1 MKKALSIVLVGAL
14 SLALFLV
21 AGYARSESTASAA
34 LEQELAAMEK
44 IFADLHSFM
53 GMLVT
58 EVKTTMGDID
68 AAEIRIGDLRDV
80 ITSIA
85 VELKLAEGKILGLRS
100 DVTEMAGVQ
109 QETRVRLA
117 ALEAGLAEL
126 AVTVDNWRD
135 SLGTAIT
142 LTREDLTVL
151 DDRVS
156 ALIADYNAFKDDYAA
171 FRTSL
176 AADLSGLTG
185 RIDALDT
192 RILAIEGEEI
202 GLFKENTFAELSLLG
217 GRLLTLEQKGIGL
230 FMETTFADISA
241 LRMGQEDLAIRM
253 RKIEDEDIGTFRRK
267 VLQLERSMSALSIRI
282 DNNRAGLDGIE
293 HALAVSAISIEANRC
308 AILVNVDLLTDH
320 ELRITRIES
329 LTEIEALQAQ
339 VDTLYLISIVALLA
353 GVGAL
358 IWGFLQ

>member
-58 EVKTTMGDID
+58 EVKTTMDDID

-80 ITSIA
+80 ITSIT

-176 AADLSGLTG
+176 AADLSGLMG

-202 GLFKENTFAELSLLG
+202 GLF
-217 GRLLTLEQKGIGL
+217 
-230 FMETTFADISA
+230 METTFADISA
-241 LRMGQEDLAIRM
+241 LRMGQDDLAIRM

-358 IWGFLQ
+358 IWGFVR